1 MDSSTACRVLIQVPS
16 FWGGE
21 GADWNATR
29 DILWIRD
36 TNIVCWID
44 FYSDLCEEVKV
55 RANQKVSITYWDK
68 NERVYKEIESD
79 STLMFAFG
87 MYWDIR
93 RLPLYCSIVEPVKQH
108 EPSSANTEVDQ
119 SANNLPEQPDEQS
132 HKESDKEPE
141 PSSPNIEV
149 DQSANNVPEQ
159 PDEQSHK
166 EPEPSSA
173 NSEPENIWGEDNEV
187 EYVGADDEQKMYK
200 AMLSDDEQSDSEF
213 IPDSDEEDHDD
224 CVGADEKPEDDVLVT
239 ITDLDNPKIVVGVKF
254 ESGVI
259 FKKAIRQYGILHEVQ
274 IESYYSESTRYRGS
288 CKANKYPW
296 KIHAS

>member
-132 HKESDKEPE
+132 HKE
-141 PSSPNIEV
+141 
-149 DQSANNVPEQ
+149 
-159 PDEQSHK
+159 
-166 EPEPSSA
+166 PEPSSA

-213 IPDSDEEDHDD
+213 IPDPDEEDHDD